1 VTLNQ
6 ERDMT
11 IEPNDSIVAGL
22 NQLIGILAD
31 AAKLLLTMKLLIADR
46 AKPAR
51 KVPDT
56 EDDDA
61 LMRLKDDGCPNGD

>member
-1 VTLNQ
+1 
-6 ERDMT
+6 MT